1 METLKNIGYFPVI
14 GGYKT
19 PFINPMTRVYQN
31 GTTFEDV
38 LALYS
43 FDRELRDTFFRSLC
57 EIEIHIRQLISYY
70 FCNRHGVMQDAYL
83 SSSNFDCSSKSKKT
97 SVNKLINILSFHAI
111 KNKEHKY
118 LIHQRN
124 HHGNV
129 PLWVTMKALTFGQTS
144 KFYSVLKFPMK
155 SDICQEFT
163 NIDAATLGNYLEKLC
178 LIRNVCAHNERLYS
192 FHFDK
197 DFPNTSLHQKLHIPM
212 NGEQY
217 IYGKNDLFSTVIALR
232 YLLPSESFS
241 SFKKELTKC
250 VNHYLHTSTRI
261 CRSSLY
267 NFMGFPENWENITQY
282 KL

>member
-57 EIEIHIRQLISYY
+57 EIEIHIQQLISYY

-129 PLWVTMKALTFGQTS
+129 PLWVIM
-144 KFYSVLKFPMK
+144 
-155 SDICQEFT
+155 
-163 NIDAATLGNYLEKLC
+163 
-178 LIRNVCAHNERLYS
+178 
-192 FHFDK
+192 
-197 DFPNTSLHQKLHIPM
+197 LH
-212 NGEQY
+212 G
-217 IYGKNDLFSTVIALR
+217 FS
-232 YLLPSESFS
+232 
-241 SFKKELTKC
+241 
-250 VNHYLHTSTRI
+250 
-261 CRSSLY
+261 
-267 NFMGFPENWENITQY
+267 
-282 KL
+282 

>member
-1 METLKNIGYFPVI
+1 
-14 GGYKT
+14 
-19 PFINPMTRVYQN
+19 MTRVYQN

-70 FCNRHGVMQDAYL
+70 FCNRHGIMQDAYL

-250 VNHYLHTSTRI
+250 INHYLYTSTRI
-261 CRSSLY
+261 CRSNLY
-267 NFMGFPENWENITQY
+267 GFMGFPENWENITQY